1 MSNYGNKLIVN
12 SIIRT
17 SSEIITKVLP
27 IAVSYDLMFFDGEK
41 IVKPIVETIS
51 KTGGEIKSKFVKN
64 SNIQ

>member
-27 IAVSYDLMFFDGEK
+27 IAVSYDLMIFDGEK

-51 KTGGEIKSKFVKN
+51 KTGGKIKSKFVKN